1 MAEPTNREKTKRK
14 STQTGA
20 AANAE
25 GEALSF
31 ESSIER
37 LEEIVNRLEQGDLS
51 LEETLSEF
59 EAGVQLAKD
68 CAKQLDAAEQRIEV
82 LTREGGEL
90 FTRALENTETG
101 DDDASPF

>member
-1 MAEPTNREKTKRK
+1 MTEPTSRK
-14 STQTGA
+14 KNSSQSPPAKA
-20 AANAE
+20 ASGTALPF
-25 GEALSF
+25 EA
-31 ESSIER
+31 SIER
-37 LEEIVNRLEQGDLS
+37 LEEIVDRLEQGELS
-51 LEETLSEF
+51 LEETLNAF

-101 DDDASPF
+101 DDDAIPF